1 MLQTNIS
8 SDIPTNHTYMNST
21 YPFWLE
27 LDTPKSCIYHGV
39 HQSQSMWCKELPL
52 NLCLK
57 TTAIIKLCQGI
68 RERGSR
74 HRIFHLEAVIIPPTS
89 KFEKWKKNTRWTLNY
104 LLWSPTCS
112 VSKTTFSVISVVQLF
127 NAYLCP
133 WSLEWS
139 SSCRDL
145 YIDFLFGHSDQKI
158 LPVARFTRSCS
169 IWESNY
175 PQIENNFHMSIW
187 DGGHPNWTTHLKKG
201 CSSGNLPQVFG
212 GKKDAI

>member
-1 MLQTNIS
+1 
-8 SDIPTNHTYMNST
+8 MNST

-39 HQSQSMWCKELPL
+39 HLSQSIWCKEFPL

-68 RERGSR
+68 RERCQ
-74 HRIFHLEAVIIPPTS
+74 PPSDLSHGGCNNSTNLQIC
-89 KFEKWKKNTRWTLNY
+89 EMKKNTRWTLNY
-104 LLWSPTCS
+104 LLWSPTFS
-112 VSKTTFSVISVVQLF
+112 VSKTIFSVISVVQLF
-127 NAYLCP
+127 NAYLFP

-145 YIDFLFGHSDQKI
+145 YIDFLFGNSDQKI
-158 LPVARFTRSCS
+158 LPVARFTRSFS

-175 PQIENNFHMSIW
+175 PQIENHFHMSIW
-187 DGGHPNWTTHLKKG
+187 DGGHPNWTTYLKKKKG

-212 GKKDAI
+212 GKN